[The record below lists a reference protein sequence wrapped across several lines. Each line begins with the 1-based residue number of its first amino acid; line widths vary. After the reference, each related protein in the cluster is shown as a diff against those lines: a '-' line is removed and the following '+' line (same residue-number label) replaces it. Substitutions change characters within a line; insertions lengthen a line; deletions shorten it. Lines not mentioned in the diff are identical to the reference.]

1 MSHIPVLLEPAVDAL
16 NLSPGA
22 RVVDATYGRGGH
34 SGLILEQI
42 GEHGELLV
50 MDQDPEAVL
59 HAQQRFSNDS
69 RVTVV
74 QANFAE
80 LEQRME
86 QQQWSGSVDGLLLD
100 IGVSSPQLDVAS
112 RGFSFS
118 SDGEL
123 DMRMDTTQGV
133 TAAQWLRQVS
143 ESELM
148 TAIKA
153 YGEERYARRIAK
165 AIVLAR
171 VSESIATTGRLAEI
185 VKVAHPRWERHHH
198 PATRTFQAIRIAVNG
213 ELDALRSVLDQAAAV
228 LKMGGRLS
236 VISFHSLEDRI
247 VKHHLRKPSPN
258 DDIPRHLPIQPK
270 EIPHPWRVLGKIV
283 KADEAE
289 LRVNPRARSAVLRI
303 AERVAMPGEMNA
315 EHHDAVVIKP

>member
-1 MSHIPVLLEPAVDAL
+1 MSHIPVLLTPAVDAL

-34 SGLILEQI
+34 SAMILERI
-42 GEHGELLV
+42 GGQGQLLV
-50 MDQDPEAVL
+50 MDQDPTAVL
-59 HAQQRFSNDS
+59 HAQQRFESDS

-74 QANFAE
+74 KSNFAE
-80 LEQRME
+80 LHRVIDEQE
-86 QQQWSGSVDGLLLD
+86 WLGTVDGLLLD
-100 IGVSSPQLDVAS
+100 IGVSSPQLDDAQ

-118 SDGEL
+118 NDGKL
-123 DMRMDTTQGV
+123 DMRMDSNSGV
-133 TAAQWLRQVS
+133 TAAEWLRDVS

-148 TAIKA
+148 TVLKT

-171 VSESIATTGRLAEI
+171 TTENISTTGRLAEI

-198 PATRTFQAIRIAVNG
+198 PATRSFQAIRIAVNG
-213 ELDALRSVLDQAAAV
+213 ELDALRAVLEQAASV

-247 VKHHLRKPSPN
+247 VKHHLRKPDASDN
-258 DDIPRHLPIQPK
+258 LPRNLPIQPP
-270 EIPHPWRVLGKIV
+270 EIPHPWRVIGKPV
-283 KADEAE
+283 KADESE
-289 LRVNPRARSAVLRI
+289 LRDNYRARSAVLRI
-303 AERVAMPGEMNA
+303 AERIAMPGEVA
-315 EHHDAVVIKP
+315 GIAS